1 MYDLIIIGGGP
12 AGISASVYAARKKLN
27 TLIIA
32 SEIGGQSVVSAGIE
46 NWIGTPTISGF
57 NLAKNFEKHIRLY
70 ENKCLDIKKET
81 VTEIKDE
88 NDFITIKT
96 NNDLY
101 KTKTLMYCA
110 GSSRR
115 KIQAQGAEEFEHK
128 GITYCATCDGPVFA
142 DMDIA
147 VVGGGNA
154 GFETALQ
161 LAEYTK
167 SVTLLNRSASYN
179 ADQITVKKAL
189 ENKKIVGILNAE
201 ITEFFGDGLLEG
213 LKYNDNTKKEHILK
227 INGAFIEI
235 GLIPETNLIKNLVET
250 NQMGKIITDPKTQ
263 KTSNSRIWSAGDCT
277 DGLYHQNNIASGDA
291 VKALENLFISIKK
304 EEV

>member
-88 NDFITIKT
+88 NNFITVKT
-96 NNDLY
+96 NNGLY

-142 DMDIA
+142 VIKL
-147 VVGGGNA
+147 
-154 GFETALQ
+154 FSSFI
-161 LAEYTK
+161 
-167 SVTLLNRSASYN
+167 SVTVSFFISRHLFSYN
-179 ADQITVKKAL
+179 LICFSKFFARLNPD
-189 ENKKIVGILNAE
+189 IVGVPIQFSMPAETTLCPPISDAIISVLSFFLAAYTEAE
-201 ITEFFGDGLLEG
+201 IPAGPPPM
-213 LKYNDNTKKEHILK
+213 I
-227 INGAFIEI
+227 
-235 GLIPETNLIKNLVET
+235 IKSY
-250 NQMGKIITDPKTQ
+250 I
-263 KTSNSRIWSAGDCT
+263 
-277 DGLYHQNNIASGDA
+277 
-291 VKALENLFISIKK
+291 
-304 EEV
+304 

>member
-88 NDFITIKT
+88 NDFITVKT
-96 NNDLY
+96 NNGLY

-189 ENKKIVGILNAE
+189 ENKKIAGILNAE

>member
-88 NDFITIKT
+88 NNFITVKT
-96 NNDLY
+96 NNGLY

-235 GLIPETNLIKNLVET
+235 GFNTG
-250 NQMGKIITDPKTQ
+250 NQP
-263 KTSNSRIWSAGDCT
+263 N
-277 DGLYHQNNIASGDA
+277 
-291 VKALENLFISIKK
+291 
-304 EEV
+304 

>member
-291 VKALENLFISIKK
+291 VKALENQCR
-304 EEV
+304 V

>member
-88 NDFITIKT
+88 NNFITVKT
-96 NNDLY
+96 NNGLY

-189 ENKKIVGILNAE
+189 ENKKIAGILNAE

>member
-12 AGISASVYAARKKLN
+12 AGISACVYAARKKLN
-27 TLIIA
+27 TLIVA
-32 SEIGGQSVVSAGIE
+32 SEIGGQSVVSSGIE
-46 NWIGTPTISGF
+46 NWIGTQSISGF
-57 NLAKNFEKHIRLY
+57 DLAKNFEKHIKLY
-70 ENKCLDIKKET
+70 ENKGLDIKKET

-88 NDFITIKT
+88 NNFITVKT
-96 NNDLY
+96 NNALY

-115 KIQAQGAEEFEHK
+115 KIQAQCAEEFEHK
-128 GITYCATCDGPVFA
+128 GITYCATCDGPVFT

-161 LAEYTK
+161 LAEYAK
-167 SVTLLNRSASYN
+167 SVTLLHRSPSYN

-189 ENKKIVGILNAE
+189 ENKKITGILNAE

-213 LKYNDNTKKEHILK
+213 LKYKDDAKKEHILK

-250 NQMGKIITDPKTQ
+250 NQMGKIVTDPKTQ
-263 KTSNSRIWSAGDCT
+263 KTSNKRIWSAGDCT

>member
-12 AGISASVYAARKKLN
+12 AGVSACVYAARKKLN
-27 TLIIA
+27 TLVIA
-32 SEIGGQSVVSAGIE
+32 SEIGGQSTVSAGIE
-46 NWIGTPTISGF
+46 NWIGTPIISGF
-57 NLAKNFEKHIRLY
+57 DLAKNFEKHIKLY
-70 ENKCLDIKKET
+70 ENKGLDIKKET

-96 NNDLY
+96 KNSSY
-101 KTKTLMYCA
+101 KSKALMYCA

-115 KIQAQGAEEFEHK
+115 KIQAQGAKDFEHK
-128 GITYCATCDGPVFA
+128 GITYCATCDGPVFT

-167 SVTLLNRSASYN
+167 SVTLLNRSPSYN
-179 ADQITVKKAL
+179 ADQITVKKAF
-189 ENKKIVGILNAE
+189 ENKKISGILNAE

-213 LKYNDNTKKEHILK
+213 LKYKDDTKKEHTLK

-235 GLIPETNLIKNLVET
+235 GLIPETNLIKNLAET
-250 NQMGKIITDPKTQ
+250 NQMGKIIVDPKTQ
-263 KTSNSRIWSAGDCT
+263 KTSNNRIWSAGDCT

-304 EEV
+304 EDI

>member
-189 ENKKIVGILNAE
+189 ENKKIAGILNAE